1 MKMTTGGVPMVS
13 QHQATAPCKTVLVWL
28 IIALISST
36 LAWADEQA
44 LRGSFAQD
52 NFVIRE
58 EMIPMR
64 DGVKL
69 YTVIVSPKEDSGVF
83 PVMLERTP
91 YNASGAISGRT
102 SPRMARGLRRQDIS
116 R

>member
-1 MKMTTGGVPMVS
+1 MNFHRPN
-13 QHQATAPCKTVLVWL
+13 QTVLASLV
-28 IIALISST
+28 IALFST
-36 LAWADEQA
+36 PLALAEEEPLRAA
-44 LRGSFAQD
+44 LPND
-52 NFVIRE
+52 DFVVRE

-64 DGVKL
+64 DGVEL
-69 YTVIVSPKEDSGVF
+69 YTVIISPKEDSGVF